1 LDLPRRLRWAKP
13 RFVNASA
20 QAAATLLAI
29 AAAGGCHATD
39 KAFCANQGCDWT
51 GTEWARVQTLSP
63 LPAPP
68 LDLSNA
74 HAGDPAAVA
83 LGQAFYFDTR
93 FSGTATVVD
102 SLERPVAAARAPK
115 GAPINVSCATCHDP
129 QRAGTDDTSV
139 PRTVSVGAGIYDVN
153 GEQTANAAFYPLLY
167 WNGRSDSLWSQA
179 VAVNESSFSM
189 NSSRLQDFWVVVNVY
204 ADRYNQVFPEAPL
217 PVAPTTAQFPPN
229 GKPGSV
235 AGCQAGSP
243 TEPFGDAFDCMTAD
257 DQQVVDQVFANW
269 GKAIAAYESTL
280 VSANSAFDRF
290 VKDGPGSGWISAAAE
305 HGARLFVGKA
315 SCIDCHNTPLLSDGR
330 FHDIAVPQAGN
341 YVPTMDDC
349 PPGSPVCDCTP
360 GDESR
365 TCEPSGAWAGALR
378 LTAASAKTF
387 RRDGPYSD
395 APGDGPGPGGE
406 PCATTTIA
414 AAPADCSAGPDPALK
429 GAWRTPSLR
438 DVALTAP
445 YMHDGYYPTLADV
458 VQHYN
463 RGGVPGA
470 GTSFTSADAG
480 ANGPHVAVQLKPL
493 DLTDQ
498 EAADLVAFLETLT
511 GAALPSEQ
519 TSAPPVDA
527 GAPAV
532 DARAPADANLDGQ
545 ADAQVAPS
553 PGP

>member
-13 RFVNASA
+13 SFVNASA
-20 QAAATLLAI
+20 QAAVTLLAI
-29 AAAGGCHATD
+29 AMAGGCHATD
-39 KAFCANQGCDWT
+39 KAFCASQGCDWT

-74 HAGDPAAVA
+74 HAGDPAAA
-83 LGQAFYFDTR
+83 GLGQAFYFDTR
-93 FSGTATVVD
+93 FSGTATLVD
-102 SLERPVAAARAPK
+102 SLGRPVPAARAPK

-129 QRAGTDDTSV
+129 RRAGTDDTSV

-217 PVAPTTAQFPPN
+217 PAAPTTGQFPPK
-229 GKPGSV
+229 GKPGSL
-235 AGCQAGSP
+235 AGCQAGSA

-257 DQQVVDQVFANW
+257 DQQVVNQVFANW
-269 GKAIAAYESTL
+269 GKAIAAYEATL
-280 VSANSAFDRF
+280 VSADSAFDRF
-290 VKDGPGSGWISAAAE
+290 VKDGPGSGWISTAAE

-341 YVPTMDDC
+341 YVPTVDDC
-349 PPGSPVCDCTP
+349 PPGSAVCDCTP

-378 LTAASAKTF
+378 LTAASARTF
-387 RRDGPYSD
+387 RRDGPFSD

-414 AAPADCSAGPDPALK
+414 AAPADCTAGPDPALK

-445 YMHDGYYPTLADV
+445 YMHDGYYQTLADV

-480 ANGPHVAVQLKPL
+480 AAGPHVAVQLKPL

-527 GAPAV
+527 GGPAV
-532 DARAPADANLDGQ
+532 DASAPVDADA
-545 ADAQVAPS
+545 S